1 MKILAIIIL
10 IVMALAPIDSYKR
23 MKQAQ
28 KERLKYDKILI
39 DGKAYYPE
47 GVYGYPEMRFEIIS
61 MIYTILFAFLVTAL
75 LVDLIGKEIQCW

>member
-1 MKILAIIIL
+1 MKIIAILIL
-10 IVMALAPIDSYKR
+10 IVTAYAPIDSYKK

-47 GVYGYPEMRFEIIS
+47 GVYGYPEIEFEVILV
-61 MIYTILFAFLVTAL
+61 IYLILSAL
-75 LVDLIGKEIQCW
+75 LGTAILTDFME

>member
-1 MKILAIIIL
+1 MYEFGKVLAVLAL

-47 GVYGYPEMRFEIIS
+47 GVYGYPEIEFEVILV
-61 MIYTILFAFLVTAL
+61 IYLILLAILGTAL
-75 LVDLIGKEIQCW
+75 LTSEV